1 MIVYNLPFLYL
12 AWGRRQQIVWCFVS
26 TLQPGLGGSFT
37 SYCRFTLSDYTPSIS
52 GLWPTPPLPCHC
64 HESDRNSGQGFLMSS
79 QFNLVSC
86 LLDLVHKFPK
96 VRNGKTKVL
105 RSLFVQHYLL
115 FLFLFCTGWG
125 EVYDSK
131 SALTAWENI
140 NYYHGFPADFWW
152 RGERSVIKFKKMLI
166 VVWGRTEDHKN
177 VVGMREKFSWRAA
190 GARNKQINKRH
201 SWNIY
206 FSYRLS
212 S

>member
-1 MIVYNLPFLYL
+1 MIPGCNLHNIFPSQPDQE
-12 AWGRRQQIVWCFVS
+12 GRRVGWGSPAFCVKWLYIIYHFCIWPGVAVS
-26 TLQPGLGGSFT
+26 RSCDVLYVLRPGLGGSFT
-37 SYCRFTLSDYTPSIS
+37 SYSRFTLSDYTPSIS

-64 HESDRNSGQGFLMSS
+64 HESDPNSGQGFLMSS

-115 FLFLFCTGWG
+115 FLFLSCTGWG

-152 RGERSVIKFKKMLI
+152 RGQSGVICT
-166 VVWGRTEDHKN
+166 V
-177 VVGMREKFSWRAA
+177 
-190 GARNKQINKRH
+190 
-201 SWNIY
+201 
-206 FSYRLS
+206 
-212 S
+212 